1 VLTEDAREIEQAED
15 EVERVLASHAMDVA
29 QLVEDEVLLAL
40 PMVPRHD
47 RCSAGVTAERETRSS
62 PFGVLVELKRK
73 TGH

>member
-1 VLTEDAREIEQAED
+1 
-15 EVERVLASHAMDVA
+15 
-29 QLVEDEVLLAL
+29 
-40 PMVPRHD
+40 VPRHD